1 MISYSRASVKGSI
14 DAALA
19 QLDARD
25 AKGDYMDDG
34 NMFQQFTLG
43 LVDEITITRVPVLP
57 G

>member
-57 G
+57 E